1 MLENLTDEERKALT
15 RAVINILDRW
25 GMDNSDQV
33 RILALPEGTP
43 ARRINRYRDM
53 GEALPDNPATMERI
67 EQLLGIADALRTMFP
82 HNPQMGL
89 HWLRKRNK
97 HLRRRTPAECMVE
110 DGMSGLIRVRTHLD
124 CTYAWDMSGSHA

>member
-1 MLENLTDEERKALT
+1 MSR
-15 RAVINILDRW
+15 
-25 GMDNSDQV
+25 
-33 RILALPEGTP
+33 RILVACLLGGLSGTVLAGESLALKPLT
-43 ARRINRYRDM
+43 
-53 GEALPDNPATMERI
+53 LPDTPATMARI